1 MLLRY
6 AYLGWKRFGL
16 KRFQAHAKRA
26 REFQHRALMKKIR
39 RNANSDFG
47 RDHGFTNIRTVDDF
61 RRRQPIAGYDVHH
74 PYIERVLHGD
84 VTALFAPGTQI
95 LMFAM
100 TSGTTGTPK
109 RLPITQELLEEYKS
123 GWKIWGAGV
132 YGDHLDL
139 MSMQTLQLSSDWQQF
154 HAPSGVPCGQIS
166 GLAAATRPWVTRRV
180 FLLPGTVAQIHDS
193 AAKHYTS
200 LRFALARRDIGMI
213 ITANPST
220 LIEFARRADREKEAL
235 IRDIHDGTLSCDV
248 PEHIRRSLARRILC
262 RNTERARELDRLA
275 SQHGALLP
283 KHAWPE
289 VSVLAVWM
297 GGSVNVY
304 LSQLSAYYGDVELRD
319 HGLSASEGRMTI
331 PLTGGTSAGV
341 LDFYHHYF
349 EFIPV
354 DEHDK
359 ARPTVL
365 EGHELQQGKEYY
377 IVMTTSGGLYRYDI
391 HDVVR
396 CVGFEGQAPL
406 IEFLNKGKNFSNLTG
421 EKLSEHQA
429 IRAVKQSF
437 ADLALPIDTFTLA
450 PVMDDQP
457 RYVLLVE
464 SLAHYGRSAELAH
477 RVQSNLAAVNEEYG
491 DKCGSGRLLP
501 VQVREVARGTWNAL
515 RQERTGDRGNF
526 EEYKHPCLVGDVNF
540 AERIAHLTTH
550 AP

>member
-6 AYLGWKRFGL
+6 GYLAWKRLGL
-16 KRFQAHAKRA
+16 KRFQAHARRA
-26 REFQHRALMKKIR
+26 REFQHRALMRKIR

-47 RDHGFTNIRTVDDF
+47 RDHSFASLHTVDDF
-61 RRRQPIAGYDVHH
+61 RRRQPIAGYDEHH
-74 PYIERVLHGD
+74 PYIERVLNGNE
-84 VTALFAPGTQI
+84 TALFAPGTRI

-109 RLPITQELLEEYKS
+109 RLPITQELFEEYKS

-132 YGDHLDL
+132 YGDHLNL
-139 MSMQTLQLSSDWQQF
+139 LNKQALQLSSDWQQF
-154 HAPSGVPCGQIS
+154 RAPSGVACGQIS
-166 GLAAATRPWVTRRV
+166 GLAATTRPWVTRRV
-180 FLLPGTVAQIHDS
+180 FLLPGVVSQIHDP

-200 LRFALARRDIGMI
+200 LRFALARRDVGII

-220 LIEFARRADREKEAL
+220 LIEFARRTDRDKESL
-235 IRDIHDGTLSCDV
+235 IRDIHDGSLSCEV
-248 PEHIRRSLARRILC
+248 PEHVRRELARTIL
-262 RNTERARELDRLA
+262 RRRPDRARELDRLA
-275 SQHGALLP
+275 SRHGALLP

-289 VSVLAVWM
+289 LDVLAVWM

-304 LSQLSAYYGDVELRD
+304 LSQLPALYGNVEIRD

-331 PLTGGTSAGV
+331 PISGGTSAGV

-354 DEHDK
+354 GEHDS
-359 ARPTVL
+359 AHPTVL
-365 EGHELQQGKEYY
+365 EGHELQEGGEYY

-396 CVGFEGQAPL
+396 CVGFVGQAPL

-429 IRAVKQSF
+429 IRAVKKSF
-437 ADLALPIDTFTLA
+437 SELQLPIDTFTLA
-450 PVMDDQP
+450 PVMDEEP

-464 SLAHYGRSAELAH
+464 SLAQHGQTSELAH
-477 RVQSNLAAVNEEYG
+477 RVQLNLSAVNEEYR

-501 VQVREVARGTWNAL
+501 VQVREVADGTWSAL
-515 RQERTGDRGNF
+515 RRARTGERGNF

-540 AERIAHLTTH
+540 AEQIAHLTTH